1 MAASRMTRRLVV
13 GITIPGGRGSV
24 ISLAISIAA
33 VVVVRRAVIP
43 LRKIAEG
50 FPAVSRTPMITVRL
64 VMVLI
69 VRIVAVVVVVII
81 RFPLV
86 VGVVITAIEMIWVTG
101 LRVVVTSV
109 NTCQP

>member
-1 MAASRMTRRLVV
+1 MV
-13 GITIPGGRGSV
+13 
-24 ISLAISIAA
+24 
-33 VVVVRRAVIP
+33 
-43 LRKIAEG
+43 
-50 FPAVSRTPMITVRL
+50 TVRL

-101 LRVVVTSV
+101 LRVVVTPV